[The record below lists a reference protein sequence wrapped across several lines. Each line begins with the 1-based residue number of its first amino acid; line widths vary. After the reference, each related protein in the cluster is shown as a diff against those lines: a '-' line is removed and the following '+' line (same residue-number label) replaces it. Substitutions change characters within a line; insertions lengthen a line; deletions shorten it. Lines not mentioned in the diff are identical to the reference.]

1 MTERAK
7 RVALLVFSVSLIAGL
22 VPQVFMAG
30 TVSAAEITSR
40 SLTLQA
46 GSAAGGSEP
55 SGVVNHLFAFTIP
68 TSGDISS
75 ILFQYCTTADG
86 TCTTPSG
93 LSTTS
98 ATLGTQ
104 TGVTFTSLVD
114 NNGSGA
120 GSNGEPYLTA
130 SSPITITTGTNN
142 TVSFQLDSVTNPDGT
157 NCSGTS
163 GNCTFYVRIST
174 YASTDTSGSPIDSG
188 VVAAS
193 TAQQITLT
201 GTMPESLIFCSGGT
215 VSTANNVPDCT
226 TATSGAVTFNQDFSP
241 SSTSWAT
248 SQFAASTNAS
258 NGYAIS
264 VGGKSMT
271 SGSNTITAIGSTAGQ
286 SQFGSSQFGM
296 DLVLNDGSAYTNAP
310 NITNSANVNPAPDG
324 GNYMGTP
331 TANFDTAGSFAF
343 DDTAPNTIAKSDN
356 GTGTAGPTD
365 GQVYTASYIVNV
377 PGNLPAGSY
386 TTTLTYI
393 CTPTF

>member
-1 MTERAK
+1 MSL
-7 RVALLVFSVSLIAGL
+7 VVGLVSQALLPGK
-22 VPQVFMAG
+22 
-30 TVSAAEITSR
+30 VSAAEITSR

-46 GSAAGGSEP
+46 GATAGGSEP
-55 SGVVNHLFAFTIP
+55 SGVVNHLFSFTIP
-68 TSGDISS
+68 TAGSISS
-75 ILFQYCTTADG
+75 ILFQYCTAADG

-114 NNGSGA
+114 TGASGP

-142 TVSFQLDSVTNPDGT
+142 TVSFQLKSVTNPDGT
-157 NCSGTS
+157 DCAGTS

-174 YASTDTSGSPIDSG
+174 YSSTDATGTPIDSG

-201 GTMPESLIFCSGGT
+201 GVMPESLIFCAGGT
-215 VSTANNVPDCT
+215 VSTSNNVPDCT
-226 TATSGAVTFNQDFSP
+226 TATSGAVSFNQDFSP

-258 NGYAIS
+258 SGYA
-264 VGGKSMT
+264 VT
-271 SGSNTITAIGSTAGQ
+271 VSGSTLASGANTITAIGATPAQ
-286 SQFGSSQFGM
+286 SQFGTAQFGLN
-296 DLVLNDGSAYTNAP
+296 LVSDPGTAYTNAP
-310 NITNSANVNPAPDG
+310 AITNSANVNPAPDG
-324 GNYMGTP
+324 NDYMGTP
-331 TANFDTAGSFAF
+331 TANFNTAGSYTF
-343 DDTAPNTIAKSDN
+343 DDTAANTIAKSDN
-356 GTGTAGPTD
+356 GTGTSAPTD

-377 PGNLPAGSY
+377 PGKQPAGTY